1 MSTDVN
7 CFVTFFPPG
16 ISPMMRGS
24 IGSHKGAIHSI
35 FEPYQIELEVEALE
49 DLADEKIEARVLDY
63 ISKQF

>member
-1 MSTDVN
+1 
-7 CFVTFFPPG
+7 
-16 ISPMMRGS
+16 MMRGS